1 MRLKALLT
9 LLFLGILFLIPSKT
23 VFASVSS
30 CKYYVLDPWDPA
42 EVGVSTNSNLPI
54 SIAYGRASAS
64 NNITNINITQDR
76 GNTIG
81 STNNGYD
88 GFYTSKTYDANG
100 VYVTAASSL
109 NSYITGVAEASVIL
123 NSNFSATTTF
133 QVEMSD
139 DGGSNYTSC
148 TRRDDA
154 GSVYHTYLLSSASI
168 SPTPTPSPTPYPIS
182 PDNYAVSLDGQ
193 SSYGVL
199 SSFPLVGYNNSG
211 DWSVEFRWYDP
222 YATGLPAT
230 DVTFFE
236 WNSTTPIKVTMT
248 ASGYLSLY
256 TEGVWYT
263 SPQPFNWSQG
273 WHSIYV
279 ARQGGSGVHTGYF
292 GVDGTVQT
300 VTSPVSFVG
309 IGDFTFGFGS
319 NGYTPGLFDDL
330 YISSRAQHTSN
341 YTPSAIYTINNDT
354 EALFLFNEG
363 SGTTA
368 DDITNN
374 NFQMILHDMAWTD
387 KFDWSID
394 VDGQASYGSIPSFNL
409 VGYNNSGD
417 WSVEFKWY
425 DPFQNGLPSQDF
437 NFFEWNNQSVLFKMT
452 STGHLAMFTEG
463 VWYTSPDPFNFS
475 QGWHYIYVARK
486 GGVGVHSGYFGVDGN
501 VQTITSPVSL
511 TGTGDFRF
519 GTGPEGFTSGLLDDL
534 HISSRAQHIASYT
547 PTEDYVVNSDTEA
560 LFRFNEGYGNIA
572 GDSTTN
578 NFRMTLYNI
587 GWSNTSQIV
596 NQPPTA
602 DSGGPYDVNEGETV
616 LVSATGQDPENGSLA
631 YAWDMDNNGSF
642 ETLSQTV
649 IFSAAELDGPDTRT
663 IAVRVT
669 DNGNLTGTDSTV
681 VIIHN
686 VAPII
691 GVITAPTAPQQINT
705 SVNASASFTDEGTL
719 DTHTAVWNWGDN
731 DTSSG
736 VVAEL
741 NGSGSV
747 AGSHAYT
754 SAGVY
759 TVSLTVTDDD
769 LGTGTNQFMYVV
781 VYNPGGGFLTGSGRF
796 DAPVGSIPANP
807 SEAGMT
813 NFGTNAKYI
822 NNTLTGSTR
831 LNFRDGQYVFG
842 FDSTSYD
849 WLVITDGNLAKL
861 HGSGTVN
868 GIGNYTFEL
877 TALDNAPDTIRM
889 QIWDSTNTIVYDNTT
904 TSLTNGN
911 VELHN

>member
-1 MRLKALLT
+1 
-9 LLFLGILFLIPSKT
+9 
-23 VFASVSS
+23 
-30 CKYYVLDPWDPA
+30 
-42 EVGVSTNSNLPI
+42 
-54 SIAYGRASAS
+54 
-64 NNITNINITQDR
+64 
-76 GNTIG
+76 
-81 STNNGYD
+81 
-88 GFYTSKTYDANG
+88 
-100 VYVTAASSL
+100 
-109 NSYITGVAEASVIL
+109 
-123 NSNFSATTTF
+123 
-133 QVEMSD
+133 MSD

-154 GSVYHTYLLSSASI
+154 GSAYHTYLLSSASI
-168 SPTPTPSPTPYPIS
+168 SPTPTPTPTPYPIS

-193 SSYGVL
+193 SSYGVI

-236 WNSTTPIKVTMT
+236 WNSTTPIKVMMT
-248 ASGYLSLY
+248 ASGYLSMY

-279 ARQGGSGVHTGYF
+279 ARQGGSGVHMGYF

-300 VTSPVSFVG
+300 VTSPVSFAG

-368 DDITNN
+368 DDITSN

-394 VDGQASYGSIPSFNL
+394 VDGQTSYGSIPSFNL

-417 WSVEFKWY
+417 WGVEFKWY

-452 STGHLAMFTEG
+452 STGYLAMFTEG

-534 HISSRAQHIASYT
+534 HISSRAQHIANYV

-560 LFRFNEGYGNIA
+560 LFRFNEGYGNIT

-578 NFRMTLYNI
+578 NFRMTLYNV
-587 GWSNTSQIV
+587 GWSNTQQNVNEAPIV
-596 NQPPTA
+596 NAIPDANILQGDTHTYSGSFSDPDSASWSATVDYGDGSGNQPLVL
-602 DSGGPYDVNEGETV
+602 SGASFMLNHVYSNYGNFTV
-616 LVSATGQDPENGSLA
+616 TVSVTDNQGATGQDIVAIEVVRSLSNLSPAQVWVGLKNSDGVGIKFDFLAEVYKDGSLVSS
-631 YAWDMDNNGSF
+631 G
-642 ETLSQTV
+642 
-649 IFSAAELDGPDTRT
+649 
-663 IAVRVT
+663 
-669 DNGNLTGTDSTV
+669 
-681 VIIHN
+681 
-686 VAPII
+686 
-691 GVITAPTAPQQINT
+691 QIN
-705 SVNASASFTDEGTL
+705 SAPG
-719 DTHTAVWNWGDN
+719 G
-731 DTSSG
+731 SSG
-736 VVAEL
+736 FNNARLNTIPFNSFNAVAAPV
-741 NGSGSV
+741 G
-747 AGSHAYT
+747 T
-754 SAGVY
+754 QFDFKVY
-759 TVSLTVTDDD
+759 VR
-769 LGTGTNQFMYVV
+769 NAC
-781 VYNPGGGFLTGSGRF
+781 TGSGQNSGTARLWYNDSVASSRF
-796 DAPVGSIPANP
+796 DATIGGINNNYYFVDGFALWTIPGVGPKLKIDVA
-807 SEAGMT
+807 AGAKCSPFKL
-813 NFGTNAKYI
+813 FGTW
-822 NNTLTGSTR
+822 STI
-831 LNFRDGQYVFG
+831 L
-842 FDSTSYD
+842 
-849 WLVITDGNLAKL
+849 
-861 HGSGTVN
+861 
-868 GIGNYTFEL
+868 
-877 TALDNAPDTIRM
+877 
-889 QIWDSTNTIVYDNTT
+889 
-904 TSLTNGN
+904 
-911 VELHN
+911 